1 MQGQYSLRGREKP
14 KNARG
19 QKSDRKFSKGC
30 AKMKYIGKHLKKNYR
45 VKRYILNTITAV
57 MVLVFFLSVAA
68 IDSESWLPFVT
79 LFVSL
84 GWIWLVAWANGDIK

>member
-1 MQGQYSLRGREKP
+1 MQWQYSLRGREKP
-14 KNARG
+14 QNARNP
-19 QKSDRKFSKGC
+19 KSSHKFSKGC
-30 AKMKYIGKHLKKNYR
+30 AEMKYIGKHLKKNY
-45 VKRYILNTITAV
+45 KLKKYIINTITAV

-68 IDSESWLPFVT
+68 IDSESWIPFVT